1 MCGGVTAVVALAAIA
16 IAIELTLCMCMCTR
30 SGICDRIKRMPGEG
44 PSGAVAD
51 KREDQNC

>member
-1 MCGGVTAVVALAAIA
+1 VVALAAIA
-16 IAIELTLCMCMCTR
+16 IAIELTLCMCMCMCMCMCTR
-30 SGICDRIKRMPGEG
+30 SGICDRIKRMPGKG